1 MKLSQKSRAY
11 DDEHGKLQRVPHR
24 MLHEHYV
31 SPAGV
36 IAVAASH
43 HVAPTTSDDDVLP
56 GLESEIARRLVA
68 LGAIET

>member
-1 MKLSQKSRAY
+1 
-11 DDEHGKLQRVPHR
+11 

-36 IAVAASH
+36 IAVAANR
-43 HVAPTTSDDDVLP
+43 HVAPTTSDDAVLP